1 MRSTITKEENI
12 GYTRFGEML
21 RILRIQNHEVMGD
34 LAEVLHVSTPFL
46 SSVESGKKNIPD
58 EWFDILSDHYNLSE
72 EDKTRLKE
80 AMELS
85 KTQMKINLSGAE
97 NYQREMAIQF
107 QRSFNYI
114 DEETA
119 RRIIDILNN
128 KEDD

>member
-1 MRSTITKEENI
+1 M

-58 EWFDILSDHYNLSE
+58 EWFNIISDHYNLNE
-72 EDKTRLKE
+72 EDKVRLRE
-80 AMELS
+80 AMDLS

-97 NYQREMAIQF
+97 NYQREMAVQF

-119 RRIIDILNN
+119 RRIIELLNN

>member
-1 MRSTITKEENI
+1 M

-34 LAEVLHVSTPFL
+34 LAEVLDVSTSFL
-46 SSVESGKKNIPD
+46 SSVESGKKNIPE
-58 EWFDILSDHYNLSE
+58 EWFNIISNHYNLSE
-72 EDKTRLKE
+72 EDKAQLRE
-80 AMELS
+80 AMDLS
-85 KTQMKINLSGAE
+85 KTQMKINLSGAD

-107 QRSFNYI
+107 QRSFDYI